1 MSSRLVSLSIVRL
14 VDRSDENLRV
24 VRSRHRGRGMRRRN
38 LNGLRVKLESDDMAE
53 PYYFVRVAKS
63 ESWARYGSSDLLV
76 QLVCRDHAQLYESDR
91 ERWARQLARDAMVER
106 YPAAAE
112 DIGYTDAKR
121 YSGNVPATLR
131 ATDFPAPC
139 GCRVWYWSGA

>member
-1 MSSRLVSLSIVRL
+1 MRKLGAKAAREMASWP
-14 VDRSDENLRV
+14 
-24 VRSRHRGRGMRRRN
+24 RHEARN

>member
-1 MSSRLVSLSIVRL
+1 MVLWRRATPGLARNDFLMDLTRWPRHERRSLT
-14 VDRSDENLRV
+14 
-24 VRSRHRGRGMRRRN
+24 
-38 LNGLRVKLESDDMAE
+38 GLRVKLRSGDMAE

-63 ESWARYGSSDLLV
+63 ESWARHGSSDLLV
-76 QLVCRDHAQLYESDR
+76 QLVCRDHAQLYEGER

-121 YSGNVPATLR
+121 FSGNVPATLR
-131 ATDFPAPC
+131 AADFPAPC
-139 GCRVWYWSGA
+139 GCRVWYGA

>member
-1 MSSRLVSLSIVRL
+1 MT
-14 VDRSDENLRV
+14 
-24 VRSRHRGRGMRRRN
+24 
-38 LNGLRVKLESDDMAE
+38 GLRVKLRSGDMPE

-63 ESWARYGSSDLLV
+63 ESWARHGSSDLLV